1 MQNKQTRDRANDFIH
16 IVYALDE
23 SSAALALISV
33 GSIVKQSMEP
43 RRLYFHFILM
53 DLSWDDDFLDTISNT
68 VGGGNAR
75 FEAKTWSPIPVVVGT
90 MTVRGKNPERYP
102 VASFAL
108 IYVGVLFPALNRY
121 IFLDNTIFSVSSI
134 DSLWDVSLDH
144 RAVGMVQQC
153 NDDFRENV
161 IRRKFFNVKHPAVKA
176 VFKSLKGMCYP
187 SEGVVLVD
195 QDLLNKMNYVARIE
209 AWIALNEKEFVFQ
222 FGVHQL
228 MVMATWDNNCL
239 PLEDRWNGMM
249 SSRTRTADVS
259 LMHFNGPAD
268 HRFILSTMDRIIM
281 LTNKSNHSK
290 YINHYSACQES
301 LDERTEQWCKAAVQV
316 FEQPRFKRLFSNSAS
331 STFLRSAVSC
341 QY

>member
-1 MQNKQTRDRANDFIH
+1 MQNKQARDRANDFIH

-53 DLSWDDDFLDTISNT
+53 DLSWNDDFLDTISNT

-144 RAVGMVQQC
+144 RAVGMVQQ
-153 NDDFRENV
+153 
-161 IRRKFFNVKHPAVKA
+161 
-176 VFKSLKGMCYP
+176 
-187 SEGVVLVD
+187 
-195 QDLLNKMNYVARIE
+195 
-209 AWIALNEKEFVFQ
+209 
-222 FGVHQL
+222 
-228 MVMATWDNNCL
+228 
-239 PLEDRWNGMM
+239 
-249 SSRTRTADVS
+249 
-259 LMHFNGPAD
+259 
-268 HRFILSTMDRIIM
+268 
-281 LTNKSNHSK
+281 
-290 YINHYSACQES
+290 
-301 LDERTEQWCKAAVQV
+301 
-316 FEQPRFKRLFSNSAS
+316 
-331 STFLRSAVSC
+331 
-341 QY
+341 